1 MSAPRPI
8 RTLLIDNY
16 DSFTYNLYDLI
27 TRVNGIPPRVLT
39 NDHSWD
45 ELVAEPF
52 DNIVISPGPGR
63 PDRARDFGISARAL
77 TDAGVP
83 LLGVCLGHQ
92 GLCQL
97 FGSAVIT
104 APEPVHGR
112 TSPILHDGTGLFAGL
127 PSPFEAVRYHS
138 LIADPVPDELVATAR
153 TPDGLLMAV
162 AHRHRPL
169 WGVQFHP
176 ESIGTAHGAQL
187 LANFRDATPPR
198 LPITVTAPTD
208 PEPAPEPAPRYV
220 LASRRLPLH
229 LDPSAVYEAL
239 FAAGPHGFWLDGS
252 AALDPQSRFTVLG
265 NGAGPRADYLTYRV
279 GEGIVRE
286 HRADGTVE
294 EHRRPVFDH
303 LTARLAER
311 RVAARDDLPFGFA
324 LGYVGYLGYELKAD
338 AGAQLVHT
346 SPYADAALVFADRA
360 VVVDHDGRCCY
371 LLALTEDTDDPE
383 TLAWFDATAAI
394 LSALPEPATDE
405 QTPVPLIGADGGPQ
419 LRLRHSPQRYLD
431 LIAQCQNEIRS
442 GETYEVCLTNTVTV
456 DGGID
461 PLSTYRVLRRIS
473 PTPYSALLDFPE
485 VAVLSASPER
495 FLRIDADGTVE
506 SKPIKGTRPRGRTP
520 GEDAALRDG
529 LQASEKDR
537 SENLMIV
544 DLVRN
549 DLSRVCVP
557 GSVHVPAL
565 FAVET
570 YAAVHQLVSTV
581 RGRLR
586 PDVSAV
592 DCVRAAFPGGSMTGA
607 PKLRTMEII
616 DKLED
621 GPRGV
626 YSGAI
631 GYLSPTGAA
640 DLSVVIRTLVA
651 TAHEVT
657 FGIGGAIVA
666 LSDPDDELDETL
678 VKSVVMRRCLA
689 AARDTTPTN
698 GAGAVGS
705 ADPDDLVDGPPVL
718 PGRAGP

>member
-8 RTLLIDNY
+8 RTLLVDNY
-16 DSFTYNLYDLI
+16 DSFTYNLYDLL
-27 TRVNGIPPRVLT
+27 TRVNGLPPRVVT
-39 NDHSWD
+39 NDRSWD
-45 ELVAEPF
+45 ELLGEPF

-63 PDRARDFGISARAL
+63 PDRDRDFGISARVL

-83 LLGVCLGHQ
+83 VLGVCLGHQ

-97 FGSAVIT
+97 FGSAVVA

-112 TSPILHDGTGLFAGL
+112 TSAIVHDGSGLFTGL

-138 LIADPVPDELVATAR
+138 LIAETVPDELAGTAW
-153 TPDGLLMAV
+153 TSDGLLMAV
-162 AHRHRPL
+162 AHRQRPL

-176 ESIGTAHGAQL
+176 ESISTAHGAEL
-187 LANFRDATPPR
+187 LANFRDATPVRGPVTVGRPAPR
-198 LPITVTAPTD
+198 PAPT
-208 PEPAPEPAPRYV
+208 EPAPRYV
-220 LASRRLPLH
+220 LASRILERHP
-229 LDPSAVYEAL
+229 DPAALYETV

-252 AALDPQSRFTVLG
+252 AGLEPQSRFTVLG

-279 GEGIVRE
+279 GEGLVRE
-286 HRADGTVE
+286 QHPDGTVE
-294 EHRRPVFDH
+294 EHRRTVFDH
-303 LTARLAER
+303 LAARLMQR
-311 RVAARDDLPFGFA
+311 QVAARDDLPFGFA

-338 AGAQLVHT
+338 AGGQLVHT
-346 SPYADAALVFADRA
+346 SPYPDAALVFADRA
-360 VVVDHDGRCCY
+360 VVLDHDGRRCY
-371 LLALTEDTDDPE
+371 LLALTETADDPD
-383 TLAWFDATAAI
+383 TLAWFDATAAQI
-394 LSALPEPATDE
+394 AALPEAPAAE
-405 QTPVPLIGADGGPQ
+405 AAPAAEPLVGAEHDPQ

-431 LIAQCQNEIRS
+431 LITQCQNEIRS
-442 GETYEVCLTNTVTV
+442 GETYEVCLTNTATV
-456 DGGID
+456 DHGID
-461 PLSTYRVLRRIS
+461 PLSTYRMLRRIS
-473 PTPYSALLDFPE
+473 PAPYSALLDFPD

-495 FLRIDADGTVE
+495 FLKIGADGTVE

-520 GEDAALRDG
+520 AEDAALRDG
-529 LQASEKDR
+529 LRASEKDR

-581 RGRLR
+581 RGTLR
-586 PDVSAV
+586 PEVSAV

-651 TAHEVT
+651 TAHQVG

-666 LSDPDDELDETL
+666 LSDPADELDETL
-678 VKSVVMRRCLA
+678 VKSVVMRRCLTA
-689 AARDTTPTN
+689 ADPHAGHRDGTGTTPGGT
-698 GAGAVGS
+698 
-705 ADPDDLVDGPPVL
+705 GP
-718 PGRAGP
+718 

>member
-27 TRVNGIPPRVLT
+27 SRVNGLPPRVVT
-39 NDHSWD
+39 NDRRWED
-45 ELVAEPF
+45 LLVEPF

-63 PDRARDFGISARAL
+63 PERARDFGISARAL
-77 TDAGVP
+77 TEAGVP
-83 LLGVCLGHQ
+83 VLGVCLGHQ

-97 FGSAVIT
+97 FGSAVVA

-112 TSPILHDGTGLFAGL
+112 TSAIVHDGTGLFAGV

-138 LIADPVPDELVATAR
+138 LIADSVPAELDATAWTR
-153 TPDGLLMAV
+153 DGLLMAV
-162 AHRHRPL
+162 AHRHLPL

-176 ESIGTAHGAQL
+176 ESVGTAHGTVL
-187 LANFRDATPPR
+187 LTNFRDATPAR
-198 LPITVTAPTD
+198 SPITIGGP
-208 PEPAPEPAPRYV
+208 PPPAPMPESAPRYV
-220 LASRRLPLH
+220 LASRTLTLRP
-229 LDPSAVYEAL
+229 DPSAVYEAV

-252 AALDPQSRFTVLG
+252 AALEPQSRFTVLG
-265 NGAGPRADYLTYRV
+265 NGAGPRAEYLTYRV
-279 GEGIVRE
+279 AEGLVRE
-286 HRADGTVE
+286 HRRDGSVH
-294 EHRRPVFDH
+294 EHRCSIFDH
-303 LTARLAER
+303 LTARLAQR

-338 AGAQLVHT
+338 TGGQLVHT
-346 SPYADAALVFADRA
+346 SPHADAALVFADRA
-360 VVVDHDGRCCY
+360 VVVDHDGGRCY
-371 LLALTEDTDDPE
+371 LLALAERADDPD
-383 TLAWFDATAAI
+383 TLAWFDATAAT
-394 LSALPEPATDE
+394 LAALPAAATDG
-405 QTPVPLIGADGGPQ
+405 QVPAPLVGAGSAEQ
-419 LRLRHSPQRYLD
+419 LRLRHSPRRYLE
-431 LIAQCQNEIRS
+431 LIGQCQNEIRS

-456 DGGID
+456 DHGID
-461 PLSTYRVLRRIS
+461 PLSTYRVLRRLS

-495 FLRIDADGTVE
+495 FLRIGADGTVE

-520 GEDAALRDG
+520 AEDAALREG

-581 RGRLR
+581 RGTLR
-586 PDVSAV
+586 PGMSPV

-607 PKLRTMEII
+607 PKVRTMEII

-631 GYLSPTGAA
+631 GYLSPTGTA

-651 TAHEVT
+651 TAHEVS

-666 LSDPDDELDETL
+666 LSDPVDELDETL
-678 VKSVVMRRCLA
+678 VKSVVMRRCLG
-689 AARDTTPTN
+689 AAR
-698 GAGAVGS
+698 AG
-705 ADPDDLVDGPPVL
+705 ADPDTAAGLVDGPPPR
-718 PGRAGP
+718 PGWAGP